1 MKALRLYGIAAVNG
15 ESRPLVDDTELVIY
29 RDLGAIVGKAAYSRI
44 EPDEAEILAQHKV
57 IEQVFAH
64 HAVLPAPVGVVF
76 RGEESLQQWLELH
89 YAALADGLTFVD
101 GRCVARLHV
110 TEDEKSDDEVD
121 LKAASSE
128 MFRELRRESS
138 ATIPLKRTDDDD
150 EEKLSAA
157 FLVERPRWEAFATAV
172 GEAALKHPGLRWQIT
187 GPWPAYDF
195 VQLKF
200 GR

>member
-44 EPDEAEILAQHKV
+44 EPDEDAILAQHKV
-57 IEQVFAH
+57 IEEVFAH

-76 RGEESLQQWLELH
+76 RGEESLMQWLELH

-138 ATIPLKRTDDDD
+138 AMIPLKRTDADD
-150 EEKLSAA
+150 EKLGAA

-172 GEAALKHPGLRWQIT
+172 GEAALKHPGLRWEIT

>member
-1 MKALRLYGIAAVNG
+1 MKALRLYGIAALSG
-15 ESRPLVDDTELVIY
+15 ESRPLVADTELVTY
-29 RDLGAIVGKAAYSRI
+29 RDLGAIVGKVEYARI
-44 EPDEAEILAQHKV
+44 QPDDDEIMVQHRV

-76 RGEESLQQWLELH
+76 RSQESLMQWLELH

-110 TEDEKSDDEVD
+110 SEDEKSDEDADV
-121 LKAASSE
+121 KSASAE

-138 ATIPLKRTDDDD
+138 ATLPLKRTDDFMSA
-150 EEKLSAA
+150 LSAA

-172 GEAALKHPGLRWQIT
+172 GEAARKHPGVRWEIT

>member
-1 MKALRLYGIAAVNG
+1 VKALRLYGIAALNG
-15 ESRPLVDDTELVIY
+15 ESRPLVTDTELVTY
-29 RDLGAIVGKAAYSRI
+29 RDLGAIVGKAEYSRI
-44 EPDEAEILAQHKV
+44 SPEDEEIIAQHRV

-76 RGEESLQQWLELH
+76 RNQESLLQWLELH

-101 GRCVARLHV
+101 GRCVARVHV
-110 TEDEKSDDEVD
+110 SEDESEEGIDVR
-121 LKAASSE
+121 SVSGE

-138 ATIPLKRTDDDD
+138 ATLPLKVTDDAMS
-150 EEKLSAA
+150 ELSAA
-157 FLVERPRWEAFATAV
+157 FLVERPRWEAFTQAV
-172 GEAALKHPGLRWQIT
+172 TDAARKHPGIRWEIT

>member
-1 MKALRLYGIAAVNG
+1 VKALRLYGIAAVNG
-15 ESRPLVDDTELVIY
+15 ESRPLVGDTELVIY

-44 EPDEAEILAQHKV
+44 EADDEEILAQHKV
-57 IEQVFAH
+57 VEQVFAH

-76 RGEESLQQWLELH
+76 RGEESLKQWLELH

-110 TEDEKSDDEVD
+110 TEDEKSDEDVD
-121 LKAASSE
+121 LKAVGAE

-138 ATIPLKRTDDDD
+138 ATIPLKRTDDDED
-150 EEKLSAA
+150 RLSAA

-172 GEAALKHPGLRWQIT
+172 GEAALKHPGIRWQIT

>member
-1 MKALRLYGIAAVNG
+1 MKALRLYGIAALSG
-15 ESRPLVDDTELVIY
+15 ESRPLVTDTELVIY
-29 RDLGAIVGKAAYSRI
+29 RDLGAIVGSAEYERI
-44 EPDEAEILAQHKV
+44 PPDDDEIVAQHKV

-76 RGEESLQQWLELH
+76 RGEESLMQWLELH

-110 TEDEKSDDEVD
+110 SEDEKSDEDAD
-121 LKAASSE
+121 LKSASGE

-138 ATIPLKRTDDDD
+138 ATLPLKRTDDSLSA
-150 EEKLSAA
+150 LSAA

-172 GEAALKHPGLRWQIT
+172 AEAARKHPGVRWKIT